1 MKITVQDFTGI
12 YDYQP
17 FMQELREKAAK
28 TADVHWLDCTKIV
41 GTDCYCDDDAIKEI
55 NELIDSAERSSDSIN
70 SNSAGTAPGIH
81 FFDNGNYHYMSK
93 LWTDRV
99 QEPFT
104 LIVFDHHPD
113 MQPPRFGGILS
124 CGGWVKEVLDSNK
137 FIQNVIIIGVKD
149 ELVETVREEL
159 LQSGEANIL
168 DKVSFI
174 TESKILN
181 ETFASAGKTSNNSVS
196 QKPVIQ
202 KPIILEPTGDRI
214 HLSSLR
220 TAQDST
226 AQSYSQVNLPV
237 RHSPLSSI
245 VYRLS
250 SSISPNIYISIDKD
264 ALAPAY
270 AATNWDQGSLSTES
284 LKKIITELAANHKI
298 LGIDICGERAHDFE
312 GDEFHSIQDADAL
325 NNALNCELVGFLQ
338 SL

>member
-12 YDYQP
+12 YEYQP
-17 FMQELREKAAK
+17 FMQELRKKNAK
-28 TADVHWLDCTKIV
+28 TTDFHWLDCTKIV

-55 NELIDSAERSSDSIN
+55 NELIDNAERSSGSIN
-70 SNSAGTAPGIH
+70 SNSAETAPGIH

-93 LWTDRV
+93 LWTDRL

-124 CGGWVKEVLDSNK
+124 CGGWVKEVLDHNK
-137 FIQNVIIIGVKD
+137 FVQNVVIIGVKD

-181 ETFASAGKTSNNSVS
+181 ETFASARMPSNGSVLQKS
-196 QKPVIQ
+196 AILKPV
-202 KPIILEPTGDRI
+202 ILEPTGDRI
-214 HLSSLR
+214 HLSS
-220 TAQDST
+220 
-226 AQSYSQVNLPV
+226 N
-237 RHSPLSSI
+237 
-245 VYRLS
+245 
-250 SSISPNIYISIDKD
+250 ISPNIYISIDKD
-264 ALAPAY
+264 ALAHAY

-312 GDEFHSIQDADAL
+312 GDELHSIQDADAL